1 VTDTLPAGTVF
12 RDAFLDT
19 DTGPIQFSPV
29 SSGTGFVV
37 WDIGAMDAG
46 AYASLEVVLDING
59 ATQTGTVLTNTAEV
73 MAVPGEDNLAD
84 NVSVWVEKL
93 NPPGPNLR
101 VRKTGDWNDNGT
113 NTRSAWYE
121 VVVEN
126 VGGLPVNNVVVTDT
140 YPASM
145 VLLGGVNSDWSSFW
159 SWTDNPATNE
169 LVVTFDK
176 LNPGKVARIYF
187 NAEVPG
193 SGPLANGLTFNNLV
207 RVKRPLGDPT
217 PLDNVDHF
225 TLTTGPDLAVQKEW
239 LSGIPIPG
247 NLITFSIHWSNRE
260 RRQEWW
266 WWGTQ
271 GDVWITD
278 TLPSELEFVSAVWPS
293 CGNCPIGPDVIKGN
307 EYGFR
312 LGPIPGGGADEILI
326 TTLVSDTARSGTLLT
341 NRVRVTSTA
350 PLTDVEPSLQNNVSA
365 IDIPVL
371 TPTGSADMSVVK
383 TAPPGPVLVG
393 QKLVYTLTVK
403 NNGPDPATGVVLY
416 DSPPPS
422 VLPNVLFGA
431 NNCQLTNAGNL
442 FCNLGGML
450 PGEAVTVTL
459 WVTPTVARDIVNYA
473 AVSANEADPDNQN
486 NISGVQTAVTDP
498 VQVSLIGI
506 LPDFGTNDKTTNVTV
521 LGVNFQNGATL
532 SLGGTPLQSVTF
544 ISPNQLQ
551 AVVPAGMPPGAY
563 DLMVVN
569 PDGLSD
575 TLLNAFVVL
584 QPTPPTL
591 LLSWPPQGPNDVP
604 VTLDIFGLNFAPGIS
619 ATLSGGVNPRVP
631 GVFVPPTN
639 IPLKGISLLSANHI
653 RAIVPI
659 NTPPGVYTLT
669 VTNPDQTSASLV
681 DAYESVDATLL
692 DDLYATTLDF
702 WAQPPAIRAGA
713 AVTPVI
719 GLRVHRASGQTPLVG
734 VEVAFFDGNP

>member
-1 VTDTLPAGTVF
+1 MDSAPPDGLTAYTCAWNPGTEWDVQAGEDIAVRYAEPDGDGVINVFNEIAPGAPDLVVGKTSWGQPTGGGAYVYNMTYENIGGAIGTNVVVSDILPTGMSYITDTSGLTATFSGNVVSWNLGSLSPGENGFFDIFVNVSPAVAAGTVLTNTAVITANEVDANPFDNSVDWGVTAQPNDSHVYVTKGSLTPDPAPGYDFIYTVDACNYGSTGSAAVIVTDTLPAEVTFSNWWSNISGWTALASSSNQLVVTRPTIDAGTCWTVFVQVSLSPVISPGTPITNTAFITSVNDIDGNDNQFIYSLNVGAPHINLDVKKDWNWGSLVPGGAASYNISVANSGNIPIAAPVWVTDTLPAGTVF

-159 SWTDNPATNE
+159 SWTNNPATNE

-247 NLITFSIHWSNRE
+247 NLITFSIHWGNRE
-260 RRQEWW
+260 GRQEW

-271 GDVWITD
+271 GDVWITE

-326 TTLVSDTARSGTLLT
+326 TTLVS
-341 NRVRVTSTA
+341 
-350 PLTDVEPSLQNNVSA
+350 
-365 IDIPVL
+365 
-371 TPTGSADMSVVK
+371 
-383 TAPPGPVLVG
+383 
-393 QKLVYTLTVK
+393 
-403 NNGPDPATGVVLY
+403 
-416 DSPPPS
+416 
-422 VLPNVLFGA
+422 
-431 NNCQLTNAGNL
+431 
-442 FCNLGGML
+442 
-450 PGEAVTVTL
+450 
-459 WVTPTVARDIVNYA
+459 
-473 AVSANEADPDNQN
+473 
-486 NISGVQTAVTDP
+486 
-498 VQVSLIGI
+498 
-506 LPDFGTNDKTTNVTV
+506 
-521 LGVNFQNGATL
+521 
-532 SLGGTPLQSVTF
+532 
-544 ISPNQLQ
+544 
-551 AVVPAGMPPGAY
+551 
-563 DLMVVN
+563 
-569 PDGLSD
+569 
-575 TLLNAFVVL
+575 
-584 QPTPPTL
+584 
-591 LLSWPPQGPNDVP
+591 
-604 VTLDIFGLNFAPGIS
+604 
-619 ATLSGGVNPRVP
+619 
-631 GVFVPPTN
+631 
-639 IPLKGISLLSANHI
+639 
-653 RAIVPI
+653 
-659 NTPPGVYTLT
+659 
-669 VTNPDQTSASLV
+669 
-681 DAYESVDATLL
+681 
-692 DDLYATTLDF
+692 
-702 WAQPPAIRAGA
+702 
-713 AVTPVI
+713 
-719 GLRVHRASGQTPLVG
+719 
-734 VEVAFFDGNP
+734 